1 MVIMVILYILGMIV
15 NLLACIYFFCS
26 NDFKK
31 LLYYIVVVF
40 NIIIALV
47 QTFGGEGP
55 LLKS

>member
-1 MVIMVILYILGMIV
+1 MVILYILGMIV